1 MPARHAMR
9 ADDGTWMEMPPEMTA
24 FVTKVAGEPQAVRR
38 RRAARRRAV
47 ARPEAAPAADTDSP
61 LWPEG
66 VLIALAALVAAAA
79 IVRFSGRWRP
89 ASG

>member
-1 MPARHAMR
+1 
-9 ADDGTWMEMPPEMTA
+9 MEMPPEMTA
-24 FVTKVAGEPQAVRR
+24 FVTKVAGDHKPF
-38 RRAARRRAV
+38 AAGELLGA
-47 ARPEAAPAADTDSP
+47 APPPDPKPAPAADTDSP
-61 LWPEG
+61 LWPAG